1 MAKFKHNKKQNTGF
15 LYESMILELTKAIL
29 NKDVEL
35 KNEIVS
41 KLRESFKYGSHLH
54 QDLKLYHSI
63 TKTKNINPYVA
74 DKIITEVK
82 QARQKID
89 QKKLLQEQN
98 SLTRYIKKNLG
109 DDALSNFV
117 PNYKLLATISQIFNH
132 KVPVKTRI
140 ILENELVGH
149 MSSSEKLQ
157 ENKMVPIDN
166 IVYKSFSKRFNE
178 SYGEKLLQEQK
189 VLLSKFASSFS
200 NNGLELKSYL
210 NEEVG
215 RLKDEMKKSLDTME
229 FVEDSDMRT
238 NAKEVISL
246 LESYQ
251 TTQPD
256 KNMVQQILKIQSLV
270 QEIKKDA
277 TD

>member
-166 IVYKSFSKRFNE
+166 IVYKSFSKRFNK

>member
-98 SLTRYIKKNLG
+98 NLTRYIKKKLG
-109 DDALSNFV
+109 EDALSNFV